1 VSELEADLQNP
12 PRSYK
17 EKLGSLLDLLERSKI
32 DPDDIGQVTRINL
45 YQGFY
50 KDEDGNAQTVD
61 MHGIVLSPQWE
72 SGPEWPVVQPAA
84 PTVIR
89 PVKRNAT
96 AKTTKTTVILPDPQI
111 GFRRLDSG
119 DLIPMHDED
128 AMLVALQ
135 ILRDAKADAIVNLG
149 DFIDLPEWSSKF
161 LVLPEF
167 VLTTQPALDRA
178 HRFLAEQRAVA
189 PEATMSLLAGN
200 HDDRMGKAI
209 AKNAMA
215 ALRLR
220 RANSPHELP
229 VLSMSYLLRLEDLS
243 VEYVPGYPA
252 GRIQVARGGAG
263 QTPLYAIHGEKLDIA
278 KVAKDERQSFIQG
291 HIHRLAHH
299 AMTYERAGQPET
311 VVALSPGCLCRIDGA
326 VPSTRSSVDDLGV
339 PLVRYETWQ
348 QGMAIVEE
356 GEDGFYGIETI
367 QIIEGTAVWRGRR
380 YSARQDSVG

>member
-229 VLSMSYLLRLEDLS
+229 VLSMSYLLRLEDLG

-299 AMTYERAGQPET
+299 AMTYERAGRPET